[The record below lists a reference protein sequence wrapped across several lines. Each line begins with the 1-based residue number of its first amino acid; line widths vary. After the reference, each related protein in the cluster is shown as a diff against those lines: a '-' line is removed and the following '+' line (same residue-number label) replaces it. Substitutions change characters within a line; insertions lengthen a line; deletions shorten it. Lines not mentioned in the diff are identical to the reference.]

1 MKQNTS
7 ELKRPTSRIVEKLC
21 CFEHESLTRLAGAIG
36 SDSHVIWQM
45 NARNNIQIASNL
57 VSISSLSSF
66 LNIDSTKVRK
76 RNLQNLNMSNYYFI
90 CQISFM
96 IIV

>member
-21 CFEHESLTRLAGAIG
+21 CVEHESLTRLAGAIG
-36 SDSHVIWQM
+36 SDSHVIWQI

-66 LNIDSTKVRK
+66 FKFRLYLSEKKKLTKLEYVK
-76 RNLQNLNMSNYYFI
+76 LLFHMSN
-90 CQISFM
+90 
-96 IIV
+96 